1 MTQSDIMVILRDGL
15 MLALKLAVPMLL
27 VSLVLGLVVAV
38 FQAATQI
45 HEQTLT
51 FIPKAVVLAL
61 MLLVGAPWMI
71 QMMRDFFVRLL
82 AMIANA
88 SISIT

>member
-1 MTQSDIMVILRDGL
+1 MTQSDIMAILRDGL

-51 FIPKAVVLAL
+51 FIPKAVVLAI

-82 AMIANA
+82 AMITNA

>member
-1 MTQSDIMVILRDGL
+1 MVILRDGL

>member
-1 MTQSDIMVILRDGL
+1 MAILRDAL

-51 FIPKAVVLAL
+51 FIPKAVVLAI

-71 QMMRDFFVRLL
+71 QMMRDFFIRLL
-82 AMIANA
+82 AMITNA